1 MSVAN
6 IDSLVGKWRSAVTDN
21 VWECVKKSS
30 TELSCGNKLIQ
41 NKVLFLGTTITWETT
56 GAYGSYDGHN
66 TVTWRSGKWI
76 RKGII
81 IIVIQY
87 FAFNKLFRL
96 V

>member
-1 MSVAN
+1 M
-6 IDSLVGKWRSAVTDN
+6 TDN
-21 VWECVKKSS
+21 VWECLKKSS
-30 TELSCGNKLIQ
+30 TELSCGNTFGNTCCGNVLIQ
-41 NKVLFLGTTITWETT
+41 NKVTFFGTTITWETT

-81 IIVIQY
+81 IVIIQY
-87 FAFNKLFRL
+87 FASNQLFRL